1 MPESY
6 LTYNALIRTNDITN
20 LFYQL
25 YAKSFI
31 HIEKKTN
38 LYSYTY
44 RKNPNL
50 YSLNN
55 LHAITI

>member
-25 YAKSFI
+25 CKIIYTYRRKLIYIVI
-31 HIEKKTN
+31 HIEKTLIYIVKTA
-38 LYSYTY
+38 YMQ
-44 RKNPNL
+44 
-50 YSLNN
+50 
-55 LHAITI
+55 